1 MSREEGALL
10 VSGGPGVRFLGK
22 VTLTVVGDPS
32 NLSKEDID
40 LGGNDVGGR
49 KSNT

>member
-22 VTLTVVGDPS
+22 VALTVVGDPS